1 LRQEIVV
8 VGIVVEDRIGISNA
22 VAAQFYF
29 PAETG
34 HGSNIALS
42 KLHPA
47 IYAYTEA
54 ALYQHSPRP
63 KRQHVSMAAPY

>member
-8 VGIVVEDRIGISNA
+8 VGIVVEDRIGFSKA
-22 VAAQFYF
+22 AAAQFYF

-34 HGSNIALS
+34 CGSNIALS

-54 ALYQHSPRP
+54 ALYQPSPGP
-63 KRQHVSMAAPY
+63 KSQHVSMAAAH